1 LTSAHHVIKHQVMR
15 TTLTRDEDV
24 YRAAKALALARSTSI
39 GAVISDLVR
48 KAMETRVPTATR
60 GDFPVFTVRSG
71 ARPITL
77 EDVQRAQEDE

>member
-1 LTSAHHVIKHQVMR
+1 MR
-15 TTLTRDEDV
+15 TTLTLDEDV

-48 KAMETRVPTATR
+48 KAMETPVPTATR

>member
-1 LTSAHHVIKHQVMR
+1 MYQVMR
-15 TTLTRDEDV
+15 TTLTLDEDV

-48 KAMETRVPTATR
+48 KAMVTRVPTATR